1 MVIAN
6 YIAYVI
12 ALIGGIN
19 WGLVGIFN
27 FNLVGWICGAYRNG
41 WSIAIYVL
49 VLLACIWLIIS
60 PIISMGMLDLG
71 CKYRKNAQSDKKRK
85 K

>member
-1 MVIAN
+1 MIIAN

-19 WGLVGIFN
+19 WGLVGIFD
-27 FNLVGWICGAYRNG
+27 FNLVGWICGGYRTG
-41 WSIAIYVL
+41 WAIAVYVL

-60 PIISMGMLDLG
+60 PIISKGMLDLG
-71 CKYRKNAQSDKKRK
+71 CTYKKNANKEKKSK
-85 K
+85 

>member
-1 MVIAN
+1 MIIAN
-6 YIAYVI
+6 YIAYVV
-12 ALIGGIN
+12 ALIGGLN

-27 FNLVGWICGAYRNG
+27 FNLVGWICGNDRNG

-60 PIISMGMLDLG
+60 PIISKGMLDLG
-71 CKYRKNAQSDKKRK
+71 CKYKKNAQKESKSK
-85 K
+85 